1 MSTPSLYSPFYASL
15 RKKRTFRYFTT
26 GFPTKWRQ
34 RNDCMI
40 SILMTCHLPDL
51 CRVSEWLKQGMASQ
65 KHYPDLRSNTRSAV
79 LTLRARLTI
88 GVLKR
93 LRLLLWLQC
102 TQEEEIFRIHGNIP
116 SLARRKSSEVV
127 GSHPCRIHPS
137 IHAVSIHPSIHSFL
151 LRYI

>member
-40 SILMTCHLPDL
+40 SILMTCNLPDL
-51 CRVSEWLKQGMASQ
+51 CRVSDWLKQGMASQ

-93 LRLLLWLQC
+93 LRLLLWLQS

-116 SLARRKSSEVV
+116 SLSRWKSSEVIHAV
-127 GSHPCRIHPS
+127 SIHPS
-137 IHAVSIHPSIHSFL
+137 MPYPSIHPSIHSFL